1 MKKIISLFLV
11 FVILSMPAALAEEI
25 DVKKY
30 SYKQLELIEKAIR
43 HEMMTRP
50 EWKRVTVPVGIWKVG
65 DDIPAGTYSI
75 RATPEGITSVN
86 LWRRA
91 KDDYSSNGLI
101 LCESVIF
108 DETDL
113 IGKVIF
119 EEGNVLE
126 ISGSPVYLC
135 PPVSL
140 EF

>member
-75 RATPEGITSVN
+75 RATPEGITSVT

>member
-30 SYKQLELIEKAIR
+30 SYKQLELIEKSIR

>member
-1 MKKIISLFLV
+1 MKKIFSLLLV

>member
-75 RATPEGITSVN
+75 RATPEGITSVI

-91 KDDYSSNGLI
+91 QDDYSSNGLI

-108 DETDL
+108 DDTDL

-135 PPVSL
+135 PPASL

>member
-1 MKKIISLFLV
+1 
-11 FVILSMPAALAEEI
+11 MPAALAEEI

>member
-86 LWRRA
+86 LWRMA

>member
-1 MKKIISLFLV
+1 MKKIFSLLLV

-43 HEMMTRP
+43 HEMMIRP